1 MLTTK
6 KLITI
11 IKSVKKREGI
21 MRSILLI
28 LSTAFL
34 LSPFSLSQS
43 KMEEDIE
50 AALVNAKK
58 GVYWALSNLQGK
70 KAKIEKSL
78 IADDKLIAKVR
89 VTKEING
96 VKIEST
102 GFYLTNELSIVVYR
116 SSENL
121 IKDGYIKKGE
131 LETFDDSE

>member
-1 MLTTK
+1 
-6 KLITI
+6 
-11 IKSVKKREGI
+11 
-21 MRSILLI
+21 MRSILVI
-28 LSTAFL
+28 FAAAFL

-43 KMEEDIE
+43 KVEEDIE

-58 GVYWALSNLQGK
+58 GIYWALSNLQGK

-78 IADDKLIAKVR
+78 IADDKLIAKVK

-96 VKIEST
+96 IKIEST
-102 GFYLTNELSIVVYR
+102 GFYLSNELSIVVYR